1 VSPVPSG
8 SAAGEPRS
16 VCPVCL
22 RPIAA
27 WHETLGGETFLV
39 KECPEHGAFRTV
51 VWRGE
56 PDFYAWSRTKI
67 PSLPR
72 HPFTRADRGCP
83 LDCGLCDAHRQHT
96 CTALIEVTWRCD
108 LGCPVCFASS
118 GKGAPPDP
126 SPEALGRL
134 LDRVVQA
141 SGHCNIQ
148 LSGGEP
154 TVRDDLP
161 DLIRLVR
168 SRGFTFVQLNTN
180 GLRIGREPGYA
191 RTLAEA
197 GLDSVFLQFDGTEDS
212 IYSRLRGRPLLRE
225 KLAALDA
232 LAGAGIGIVLVPTV
246 APGVNDHDLGAII
259 RLAADRSPAVRGVHF
274 QPVSYFGRYPEPPAD
289 AARITLPEIMRRLVE
304 QTGGAM
310 ALGHFTPPGCEHS
323 HCSFHA
329 NYVVG
334 EDGGL
339 RRLGERS
346 GCGCAPGPASSP
358 APRPAS
364 EGADKSKAFVKRQW
378 AAPAIAPAPERL
390 LPMAPADDLDRFIAR
405 AATHTLAVSAMAFQD
420 CWTLDLE
427 RLKGCC
433 IHEVSPDGRL
443 IPFCAY
449 NLTSMSGETLYR
461 GKCDDPEA

>member
-1 VSPVPSG
+1 MSRI
-8 SAAGEPRS
+8 PRS

-22 RPIAA
+22 RPIPAR
-27 WHETLGGETFLV
+27 HETVGEETFLV
-39 KECPEHGAFRTV
+39 KECPDHGVFKTV

-56 PDFYAWSRTKI
+56 PGFHDWSRPKV
-67 PSLPR
+67 PSPPGK
-72 HPFTRADRGCP
+72 PFTRADRGCP

-96 CTALIEVTWRCD
+96 CTAVMEVTWRCD

-118 GKGAPPDP
+118 GRAAPPDP
-126 SPEALGRL
+126 TVREMARL
-134 LDRVVQA
+134 FDRVFEA

-161 DLIRLVR
+161 DLIRLGK
-168 SRGFTFVQLNTN
+168 SKGFPFIQLNTN

-191 RTLAEA
+191 RILAEA
-197 GLDSVFLQFDGTEDS
+197 GLDSVFLQFDGTGDD
-212 IYSRLRGRPLLRE
+212 IYTVLRGRPLLDL

-232 LAGAGIGIVLVPTV
+232 LTGAGIGIVLVPTV
-246 APGVNDHDLGAII
+246 VPGVNDHDLGAILK
-259 RLAADRSPAVRGVHF
+259 LATVRSPSVRGVHF
-274 QPVSYFGRYPEPPAD
+274 QPVSYFGRYPQAPGD
-289 AARITLPEIMRRLVE
+289 DQRITLPEVMRFLE
-304 QTGGAM
+304 AQTGGVVRARDF
-310 ALGHFTPPGCEHS
+310 LPPGCEHS

-329 NYVVG
+329 NYLVT
-334 EDGGL
+334 EAGGL
-339 RRLGERS
+339 HRLSAG
-346 GCGCAPGPASSP
+346 GACGCAPRP

-364 EGADKSKAFVKRQW
+364 EGADKAKAFVKRQW
-378 AAPAIAPAPERL
+378 AGPGEA
-390 LPMAPADDLDRFIAR
+390 LPMADVPDGLDAFIAR

-420 CWTLDLE
+420 AWTLDLE

-449 NLTSMSGETLYR
+449 NLTSMDGETLYR
-461 GKCDDPEA
+461 GKCGPARS

>member
-1 VSPVPSG
+1 VKRE
-8 SAAGEPRS
+8 ARS

-22 RPIAA
+22 RPVPA
-27 WHETLGGETFLV
+27 WHETVGGDTFLA
-39 KECPEHGAFRTV
+39 KECPEHGEFRTI

-56 PDFYAWSRTKI
+56 PDFQHWARAKI
-67 PSLPR
+67 PSLPKR
-72 HPFTRADRGCP
+72 PMTRADQGCP

-96 CTALIEVTWRCD
+96 CTALFEVTWRCD

-118 GKGAPPDP
+118 GAAAPPDP
-126 SPEALGRL
+126 APDELAHLF
-134 LDRVVQA
+134 DRVRDV
-141 SGHCNIQ
+141 SGRCNVQ

-161 DLIRLVR
+161 DLIRLAR
-168 SRGFTFVQLNTN
+168 ERDFPFVQLNTN

-191 RTLAEA
+191 DALAEA
-197 GLDSVFLQFDGTEDS
+197 GLDSVFLQFDGTEDDIHS
-212 IYSRLRGRPLLRE
+212 TLRGRPLLE
-225 KLAALDA
+225 AKLAALDA
-232 LAGAGIGIVLVPTV
+232 LAVAGIGIVLVPTV
-246 APGVNDHDLGAII
+246 VPGVNDHDLGAII
-259 RLAADRSPAVRGVHF
+259 RLAAERSPAVRGVHF
-274 QPVSYFGRYPEPPAD
+274 QPVSYFGRYPEPPGD
-289 AARITLPEIMRRLVE
+289 AARITLPEIMRLLAD

-310 ALGHFTPPGCEHS
+310 RLDHFAPPGCEHAR
-323 HCSFHA
+323 CSFHA

-339 RRLGERS
+339 NRLGGAN
-346 GCGCAPGPASSP
+346 GCGCLAS
-358 APRPAS
+358 ARPAS
-364 EGADKSKAFVKRQW
+364 EGADNAKAFVRRQW
-378 AAPAIAPAPERL
+378 AGAQPDPEKT
-390 LPMAPADDLDRFIAR
+390 LPMAPQDDLDRFIAR

-449 NLTSMSGETLYR
+449 NLTSMGGDSLYR
-461 GKCDDPEA
+461 GKCHGPAES